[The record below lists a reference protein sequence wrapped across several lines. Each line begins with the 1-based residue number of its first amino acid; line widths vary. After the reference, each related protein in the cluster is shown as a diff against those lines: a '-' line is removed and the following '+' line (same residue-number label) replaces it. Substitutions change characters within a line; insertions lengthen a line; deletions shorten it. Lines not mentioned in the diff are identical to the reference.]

1 VNEPIDKQSTTPRSK
16 SAAAFVEWRQL
27 FGDRVSNSLA
37 VREHHARDFT
47 HPTAPVPDAVAFPLD
62 VAEVAAAVHI
72 CAAHRLP
79 VIAYGAGTSIE
90 GQISAP
96 HGGLCLDLSRMDQV
110 IQVNERDLDIT
121 VQPGVTREALNSYVR
136 DLGLFFPLDPGAN
149 ATLGGMVATRA
160 SGTNAV
166 RYGTMR
172 ENVLALEVVL
182 ADGSVVRTGTRARKS
197 SAGYDLTRL
206 MVGSE
211 GTLGVVTEV
220 TVKLHGLPSAMSA
233 AVCAFDDLDAAV
245 ETVIETIQMGVPVA
259 RIELLDELSIR
270 AVNAYSKLGL
280 RELPTLFLEFHGSV
294 ASVAEQAE
302 TVAELARGHGG
313 HGFEWAVQQ
322 EERTRLWRAR
332 HEAAWASRAL
342 APAAR
347 PIPTDVCVPI
357 SRLADC
363 IRETHADLEAMQL
376 LGPLGGHV
384 GDGNFHVMVLVD
396 ENDTA
401 ARARAEVFHERLILR
416 ALGMGGT
423 CTGEHGIGT
432 GKQRFLVQEATP
444 VGIDLMR
451 RIKAAFDPQ
460 GLMNPGKIFSM
471 V

>member
-1 VNEPIDKQSTTPRSK
+1 M
-16 SAAAFVEWRQL
+16 EWRQL
-27 FGDRVSNSLA
+27 FGDRISNSLA

-47 HPTAPVPDAVAFPLD
+47 HPTAPVPDAVVFPLD
-62 VAEVAAAVHI
+62 VAEVAAAVRI

-90 GQISAP
+90 GQIGAP

-220 TVKLHGLPSAMSA
+220 T
-233 AVCAFDDLDAAV
+233 C
-245 ETVIETIQMGVPVA
+245 
-259 RIELLDELSIR
+259 
-270 AVNAYSKLGL
+270 
-280 RELPTLFLEFHGSV
+280 
-294 ASVAEQAE
+294 
-302 TVAELARGHGG
+302 
-313 HGFEWAVQQ
+313 
-322 EERTRLWRAR
+322 
-332 HEAAWASRAL
+332 EAAWTSRR
-342 APAAR
+342 PCPPRCAR
-347 PIPTDVCVPI
+347 STIWTRP
-357 SRLADC
+357 
-363 IRETHADLEAMQL
+363 
-376 LGPLGGHV
+376 
-384 GDGNFHVMVLVD
+384 
-396 ENDTA
+396 
-401 ARARAEVFHERLILR
+401 
-416 ALGMGGT
+416 
-423 CTGEHGIGT
+423 
-432 GKQRFLVQEATP
+432 
-444 VGIDLMR
+444 
-451 RIKAAFDPQ
+451 
-460 GLMNPGKIFSM
+460 
-471 V
+471 